1 MPKSHLLS
9 SGSASG
15 SPVIFP
21 QQVIWMQC
29 MLCDWTPCQV
39 ALQPRAYHQ
48 PGGMTNIWPASVCP
62 AKRYL
67 QLGLSVQL
75 YIHITYPTHIQ
86 MYLVHIHTEDISIYP
101 AYIFIYLFICVHLYF
116 HIYIY
121 IRIYIHMCV
130 YVFMYVCMHVCM
142 CMYVYVYIY
151 IYIIIV
157 IIVVIITITILLLLS
172 IISMS
177 YYILYIQLYTPSL
190 YVYIYIWHILFH
202 IYLPSARLN

>member
-121 IRIYIHMCV
+121 TYIHTYVCV
-130 YVFMYVCMHVCM
+130 CIYVCMHACM

-151 IYIIIV
+151 IYYHCYNWCYYYYYYSTIII
-157 IIVVIITITILLLLS
+157 
-172 IISMS
+172 
-177 YYILYIQLYTPSL
+177 YY
-190 YVYIYIWHILFH
+190 
-202 IYLPSARLN
+202 

>member
-86 MYLVHIHTEDISIYP
+86 MYLVHIHTEDIAIYP
-101 AYIFIYLFICVHLYF
+101 AYIFIYLFICVHLYC

-121 IRIYIHMCV
+121 VYTYIC
-130 YVFMYVCMHVCM
+130 VCMYLCMHACM

-151 IYIIIV
+151 ILS
-157 IIVVIITITILLLLS
+157 LLLLLLLLLLLFYYYYLLLACH
-172 IISMS
+172 IIF
-177 YYILYIQLYTPSL
+177 YIYNYIHHHYMC
-190 YVYIYIWHILFH
+190 IYIWHILFH

>member
-1 MPKSHLLS
+1 
-9 SGSASG
+9 
-15 SPVIFP
+15 
-21 QQVIWMQC
+21 MQC

-116 HIYIY
+116 HIYI
-121 IRIYIHMCV
+121 RIYIHMCV
-130 YVFMYVCMHVCM
+130 YVFMYVCMHVCVCM
-142 CMYVYVYIY
+142 CMYTYIY
-151 IYIIIV
+151 IYYHCYYCCYYYYYYFTIII
-157 IIVVIITITILLLLS
+157 
-172 IISMS
+172 
-177 YYILYIQLYTPSL
+177 YY
-190 YVYIYIWHILFH
+190 
-202 IYLPSARLN
+202 